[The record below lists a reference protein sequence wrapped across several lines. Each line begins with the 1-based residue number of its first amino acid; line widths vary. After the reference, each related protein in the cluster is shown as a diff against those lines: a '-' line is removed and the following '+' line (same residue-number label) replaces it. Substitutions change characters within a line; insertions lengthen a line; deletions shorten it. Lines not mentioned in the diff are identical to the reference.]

1 MSDEIKVDKPVIMSK
16 KVAQMIKYHA
26 TKEKIVYRLED
37 NKDETIY
44 MLKSIMRDSQT
55 YNVVNDKVSK
65 TWVCDCPA
73 FKFRKRLNK
82 EFCKHIEFIKM
93 LLAEEVTIDSI

>member
-1 MSDEIKVDKPVIMSK
+1 MIEEIKVDKPVIMNK

-26 TKEKIVYRLED
+26 TKEKIVYQLED

-55 YNVVNDKVSK
+55 YNVVYDKVTKSW
-65 TWVCDCPA
+65 TCDCPA
-73 FKFRKRLNK
+73 FKFRGRLKK
-82 EFCKHIEFIKM
+82 EFCKHIEFIKI
-93 LLAEEVTIDSI
+93 LLDERIEIDSI